1 MSEILVKHGLKM
13 TIHRVLGY
21 SRPTINEAL
30 SGRSATEVSKRI
42 RRYALLHGGVEVN
55 HDPLNLS

>member
-1 MSEILVKHGLKM
+1 MKHGLKM

-30 SGRSATEVSKRI
+30 SGRSDTVYARKI
-42 RRYALLHGGVEVN
+42 RQYALGHGGVEVKSN
-55 HDPLNLS
+55 NQ

>member
-1 MSEILVKHGLKM
+1 MKHGLKM

-30 SGRSATEVSKRI
+30 SGRSATDVSKKI
-42 RRYALLHGGVEVN
+42 RRYALGHGGVEVKSN
-55 HDPLNLS
+55 NQ